1 MSWKHCGMIM
11 PHKAKEN
18 LMYLLRNEAKL
29 KNRGTGLLSI
39 RGTSVLQELQHE
51 TAKTK
56 ITYILNLT
64 HIPTCIWLCKNQLLV
79 TSGTKFA
86 LIIWP

>member
-1 MSWKHCGMIM
+1 
-11 PHKAKEN
+11 
-18 LMYLLRNEAKL
+18 MYLLRNEAKL

-64 HIPTCIWLCKNQLLV
+64 HIPTCI
-79 TSGTKFA
+79 
-86 LIIWP
+86 